1 MRSHYCGVLSLDDV
15 GAQVSLCGWVHGV
28 RDHGGVLFV
37 SLRDRE
43 GLVQVVF
50 HPQDEKL
57 FEEASTLRSDCVVG
71 IFGTV
76 IRREP
81 ETVNSQ
87 LTTGYVEVRAS
98 QLTIFN
104 FSLTPPFH
112 FEDRVSDAV
121 RLSHRV
127 VDLRRPA
134 MQNNLRTRY
143 LVNRAFRSF
152 FDQNGFMEIETPLLT
167 RSTPEGARDYLVPSR
182 VYPGQFFALPQSPQ
196 LFKQMLMVAGFD
208 RYYQITRCFRDEDL
222 RADRQPE
229 FTQVDAEMSFCSQEQ
244 IRELMESCLRY
255 VFNSVGIDLAQFP
268 VISYR
273 EAMVKYGSDKPDLR
287 SPLVLTEVTDI
298 SKDVDF
304 QVFSVAANTDK
315 GMVAALRVPARAALS
330 RSEIDSYTGLVRQ
343 FGAKGLAWIKFNDV
357 SSFLSSGSRDG
368 LQSPIVKNLSDSFLK
383 VLIERSAVVDGD
395 LVFFGA
401 DRNDIVCAAMG
412 ALRVQ
417 VSKDKGLM
425 SDVWYPLWVVDFP
438 LFDRDPNTGRLLS
451 LHHPF
456 TAPLSD
462 EDLDNPDLCMA
473 QAYDVVLNGTEIGG
487 GSVRIHKASTQEKV
501 FSLLGLS
508 SEEFDDKFGFF
519 LNVLRHGAPPHGG
532 IAFGLDRISAL
543 ICGEESIRDVIAFP
557 KTQKSQCLLTGSPS
571 PVQEDQLAELGLSF
585 IQPKD

>member
-1 MRSHYCGVLSLDDV
+1 MRSHYCGLVSLDDV
-15 GAQVSLCGWVHGV
+15 GSTISLCGWVHGV

-43 GLVQVVF
+43 GLIQVVF

-57 FEEASTLRSDCVVG
+57 FEEASTLRGECVVG
-71 IFGTV
+71 ILGTV

-81 ETVNSQ
+81 ETVN
-87 LTTGYVEVRAS
+87 LHLATGSVEVHAS

-112 FEDRVSDAV
+112 FDDKVSDVV

-127 VDLRRPA
+127 VDLRRPT
-134 MQNNLRTRY
+134 MQNNLKTRY
-143 LVNRAFRSF
+143 LVTRSFRSF

-208 RYYQITRCFRDEDL
+208 RYYQVTRCFRDEDL

-229 FTQVDAEMSFCSQEQ
+229 FTQVDVEMSFCSQDK
-244 IRELMESCLRY
+244 IRELMESCVRQ
-255 VFNSVGIDLAQFP
+255 VFNSVDIELPSFP
-268 VISYR
+268 VISYQ
-273 EAMVKYGSDKPDLR
+273 EAMAKYGSDKPDLR
-287 SPLVLTEVTDI
+287 SPLVLTELTDI
-298 SKDVDF
+298 SKNVDF
-304 QVFSVAANTDK
+304 KVFSSAANMNK
-315 GMVAALRVPARAALS
+315 GLVSALRVPARAALS
-330 RSEIDSYTGLVRQ
+330 RSEIDSYTGFVSQ
-343 FGAKGLAWIKFNDV
+343 FGAKGLAWIRFNNV
-357 SSFLSSGSRDG
+357 SSFLSSGSREG
-368 LQSPIVKNLSDSFLK
+368 LQSPIVKNLSDSFIRI
-383 VLIERSAVVDGD
+383 LIDRSGVVDGD

-401 DRNDIVCAAMG
+401 DRSDIVCGAMG

-425 SDVWYPLWVVDFP
+425 SDGWYPLWVIDFP

-456 TAPLSD
+456 TAPTRD
-462 EDLDNPDLCMA
+462 EDLDTPDLCIA
-473 QAYDVVLNGTEIGG
+473 QAYDLVLNGTEIGG
-487 GSVRIHKASTQEKV
+487 GSIRIHKPSTQEKV

-519 LNVLRHGAPPHGG
+519 LNVLRNGAPPHGG

-543 ICGEESIRDVIAFP
+543 ICGEDSIRDVIAFP

-571 PVQEDQLAELGLSF
+571 TVKDDQLLELGLLLAK
-585 IQPKD
+585 PKD